1 LANSCC
7 QKVKGE
13 DIASSE
19 PIIFSKS
26 LTRDFKQIR
35 AVNKLDLQIKHGE
48 LFGLVGPDGA
58 GKTTTLRLLAGLLD
72 ITEGSAVIA
81 GHDLAR
87 ETEAIKP
94 VIGYMAQQ
102 FSLYAELSVLEN
114 LLFFADLY
122 DVPKD
127 VLNLRVERLLKFAG
141 LTDFKER
148 RAAHLSGGMQKKLAL
163 ACTLIHEPPILL
175 LDEPTTGVDP
185 ISRRE
190 FWNILTE
197 LHLNGTTIIVST
209 PYMDEADRCSLVGL
223 MYDGKLVFC
232 DSPQKIRSEIE
243 GDLIEILLEDWQTA
257 QQVIEGL
264 PGIKEIQTYGEA
276 LHIFVDSADLRLS
289 QIKLALN
296 EKGLIFSEPR
306 QAPARME
313 EAFISLIR
321 QIELGR
327 SSQF

>member
-1 LANSCC
+1 
-7 QKVKGE
+7 
-13 DIASSE
+13 
-19 PIIFSKS
+19 
-26 LTRDFKQIR
+26 
-35 AVNKLDLQIKHGE
+35 
-48 LFGLVGPDGA
+48 
-58 GKTTTLRLLAGLLD
+58 
-72 ITEGSAVIA
+72 
-81 GHDLAR
+81 
-87 ETEAIKP
+87 
-94 VIGYMAQQ
+94 
-102 FSLYAELSVLEN
+102 
-114 LLFFADLY
+114 
-122 DVPKD
+122 
-127 VLNLRVERLLKFAG
+127 
-141 LTDFKER
+141 
-148 RAAHLSGGMQKKLAL
+148 
-163 ACTLIHEPPILL
+163 
-175 LDEPTTGVDP
+175 
-185 ISRRE
+185 
-190 FWNILTE
+190 
-197 LHLNGTTIIVST
+197 
-209 PYMDEADRCSLVGL
+209 MDEADRCSLVGL